1 MVRIGPIWTG
11 SFCANTKNEKSF
23 AKTLDKNQK
32 SYIIYTNTNSQNGN
46 LEV

>member
-1 MVRIGPIWTG
+1 MKGLIGTG
-11 SFCANTKNEKSF
+11 SFCVNIKNEKSF

-32 SYIIYTNTNSQNGN
+32 SYIIYTNTNSQNEN